1 MCSIFAASLLVC
13 AQSLLP
19 PWLLLLCSIFA
30 ASLAAAAM
38 CLASVNGWQQATQ
51 PRGTQDSSTE
61 GTRVPHGSAEF
72 PEKTGSPFPDKLQR
86 HQSVGKDTKE
96 WAKTEQ

>member
-1 MCSIFAASLLVC
+1 M
-13 AQSLLP
+13 
-19 PWLLLLCSIFA
+19 CSIFA